1 LTAIPAGQGASSVGY
16 DNFMEIEIGP
26 LDSKLKPRVTT
37 WLAKA
42 DLLFVDNPVGT
53 GFSYVEGCDR
63 SLMVRTDTEAARD
76 LVALLCARTLAV
88 WIGLVPL

>member
-1 LTAIPAGQGASSVGY
+1 
-16 DNFMEIEIGP
+16 MEIGP
-26 LDSKLKPRVTT
+26 LDSKLKPRATT
-37 WLAKA
+37 WLPKA

-53 GFSYVEGCDR
+53 GFSYMEGGDR
-63 SLMVRTDTEAARD
+63 SLMVRTDAEAARD